1 MAGSGR
7 MRVVAG
13 ELGGRTILAPPAGQ
27 EEVRPTTD
35 RVREALFSMLADV
48 SGLAVLDLYCGTG
61 ALAVEALSRGA
72 GSATLVDLDPA
83 LARRNV
89 EELGLGG
96 RARVVASDALAF
108 CVSDES
114 RYDLVL
120 CDPPY
125 RLAAALG
132 PELDRALPARLADGA
147 RVIVESSPGAPL
159 GLSLPLLRE
168 RRYGASLIRIHGIEE
183 AVA

>member
-1 MAGSGR
+1 MAGGRR

-13 ELGGRTILAPPAGQ
+13 ELGGRTILAPDTGT

-35 RVREALFSMLADV
+35 RVREALFSMLGD
-48 SGLAVLDLYCGTG
+48 LAGASVLDLFCGTG
-61 ALAVEALSRGA
+61 ALALEALSRGA
-72 GSATLVDLDPA
+72 AEATLVDVDPA
-83 LARRNV
+83 LAARNV
-89 EELGLGG
+89 EALELRD
-96 RARVVASDALAF
+96 RARVLASDALSF
-108 CVSDES
+108 CARDEG

-132 PELDRALPARLADGA
+132 PELDRALPARLAEGA

-159 GLSLPLLRE
+159 GLSLPLIRE
-168 RRYGASLIRIHGIEE
+168 RRYGASLIRIHGTGEE
-183 AVA
+183 AT